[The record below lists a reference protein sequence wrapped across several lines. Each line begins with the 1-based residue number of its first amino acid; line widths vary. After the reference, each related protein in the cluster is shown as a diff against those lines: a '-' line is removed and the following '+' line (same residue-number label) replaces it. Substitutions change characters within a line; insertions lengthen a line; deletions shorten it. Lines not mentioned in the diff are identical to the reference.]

1 MREAD
6 RLVDAMLAA
15 PKDTPGP
22 CRSTV
27 PMVGDVRLFVNT
39 LQHAVDLMTQRGIPA
54 VTSCEQADGFL
65 EYTVRIPTAT
75 PAPLPV
81 PNTLPACHEPEMPS
95 GERSSLGEED
105 ELVRS

>member
-39 LQHAVDLMTQRGIPA
+39 LQHAVDLID
-54 VTSCEQADGFL
+54 QAGDSRRDQL
-65 EYTVRIPTAT
+65 
-75 PAPLPV
+75 
-81 PNTLPACHEPEMPS
+81 
-95 GERSSLGEED
+95 
-105 ELVRS
+105 